1 MSKERHIGIDI
12 GTNMLIS
19 ASLGEDGSPIFKMQ
33 RDAFFKIVP
42 KSKVNSKSIEMALT
56 KRAANFIFDSD
67 GNCIVVGNDALEIAI
82 ERNAVAKRPMRKGI
96 ISPKEK
102 DSLPMLKLLIES
114 LIGKGEQDSKIV
126 YSVPARPVDSNF
138 DIVYHTEMIGI
149 YLREMG
155 YCTQPIGE
163 AFAISLSELLDDNL
177 TGVALSFGA
186 GLVNISVV
194 HQGDPLIEFSLT
206 KAGDYIDQSVANALD
221 ETPSVVQFEKESGID
236 LFSPQN
242 KMQEAISV
250 YYNTLI
256 SYILENISFE
266 LNKRKKDL
274 PVFRGAVPIIIS
286 GGLVLAGGF
295 LKKFETRLNNM
306 AFPIKIKEVRL
317 AENPMTTVANGCLLA
332 AQL

>member
-1 MSKERHIGIDI
+1 MGKGKSLDV
-12 GTNMLIS
+12 GTNMLVS
-19 ASLGEDGSPIFKMQ
+19 ASLGEDNSPIFKMQ
-33 RDAFFKIVP
+33 RDAFFRVVP

-56 KRAANFIFDSD
+56 KRGANFIFDAE
-67 GNCIVVGNDALEIAI
+67 GNFVVVGSDALEIAV

-102 DSLPMLKLLIES
+102 NSLSMLKLLIGS
-114 LIGKGEQDSKIV
+114 LIGESEEGDRIV
-126 YSVPARPVDSNF
+126 YSVPAAPVDAQF
-138 DIVYHTEMIGI
+138 DITYHSEIIGVY
-149 YLREMG
+149 LKEMG
-155 YCTQPIGE
+155 YQAQPINE
-163 AFAISLSELLDDNL
+163 AFAIALSELLDDNL
-177 TGVALSFGA
+177 TGAVLSFGA
-186 GLVNISVV
+186 GLVNIAIV

-221 ETPSVVQFEKESGID
+221 ETPSIVQFEKESGID
-236 LFSPQN
+236 LFNPRN

-256 SYILENISFE
+256 NYVLENVSFE
-266 LNKRKKDL
+266 LNRRRKEL
-274 PVFRGAVPIIIS
+274 PIFRTPVPIVIA

-295 LKKFETRLNNM
+295 LKKFGACLNGV

-317 AENPMTTVANGCLLA
+317 AENPMTAVANGAFLA

>member
-1 MSKERHIGIDI
+1 MERYIGLDI
-12 GTNMLIS
+12 GTNMLVAS
-19 ASLGEDGSPIFKMQ
+19 SLGEDGSPIFKMQ
-33 RDAFFKIVP
+33 RDAFFKIIP
-42 KSKVNSKSIEMALT
+42 KSKVNRKSIEMALT

-67 GNCIVVGNDALEIAI
+67 NNCIVVGNDALEIAI

-114 LIGKGEQDSKIV
+114 LIGKGESGDKIV
-126 YSVPARPVDSNF
+126 YSVPARPVDNNF

-149 YLREMG
+149 YLKEMG
-155 YCTQPIGE
+155 YHTQPIKE

-221 ETPSVVQFEKESGID
+221 ETPSIVQFEKESGID
-236 LFSPQN
+236 LFNPQN
-242 KMQEAISV
+242 KIQEAISV
-250 YYNTLI
+250 YYGTLI
-256 SYILENISFE
+256 NYILENICFE
-266 LNKRKKDL
+266 LKKRKKDL
-274 PVFRGAVPIIIS
+274 PVFREPVPIIIS
-286 GGLVLAGGF
+286 GGLTLAAGF
-295 LKKFETRLNNM
+295 LKKFEVCLNHK